1 LASENGL
8 ELIRKS
14 ETLELV
20 VYLCPAGKWTISYGH
35 TGPEVIKGMEIDIF
49 DAIIMLRNDVKKA
62 ESAIAELVKV
72 RANGA
77 LQLLTEVIAASDKEH
92 ADGHRCNADHFDGQ

>member
-1 LASENGL
+1 LLTSENGL

-14 ETLELV
+14 EPLELV
-20 VYLCPAGKWTISYGH
+20 AYLCPAGKWTIGYDH
-35 TGPEVIKGMEIDIF
+35 TGPEVNKGMKIDIF

-72 RANGA
+72 PLSQNQFDA
-77 LQLLTEVIAASDKEH
+77 LVSFTFSV
-92 ADGHRCNADHFDGQ
+92 GQGISRPAPCSRS